1 MSNVT
6 PVTALASPAYQKR
19 VATQKKI
26 ARLQKVAASTATIAT
41 NIATVEATANKTYS
55 AFNHTSKKL
64 TAAQVQASV
73 APLTKMHQALG
84 KNVKVAQRNLALAI
98 QASAPTTKCLAQLE
112 SLASLRSKVAALIIQ
127 AKASL
132 AAEEDELGDDL
143 IPVDEEGYVVEQQTP
158 AEEEVAT
165 PAAAAE
171 EIPVEEVAPVT
182 VPQEEEELTTTAQTA
197 EELELD
203 DDSASFS
210 IPDLD
215 LPTGEIDEQVAADLL
230 NGEGFTDET
239 DAIAAATPAAASL
252 RARTATR
259 TPVSTPA
266 GRAATASASE
276 NAILASL
283 SADLAK
289 M

>member
-26 ARLQKVAASTATIAT
+26 ARLQKVAASTKAIAA

-55 AFNHTSKKL
+55 AFNHASKQL
-64 TAAQVQASV
+64 TAAQVQASI
-73 APLTKMHQALG
+73 APLTKMHSALG
-84 KNVKVAQRNLALAI
+84 KNVRVAQRNLAQAI
-98 QASAPTTKCLAQLE
+98 QANAPTTKCLAQLE

-132 AAEEDELGDDL
+132 AAEDEDLGDDL
-143 IPVDEEGYVVEQQTP
+143 IPVDEEGYVVDTPAP

-171 EIPVEEVAPVT
+171 DTPVEEVAPVT
-182 VPQEEEELTTTAQTA
+182 VPQEEEELTTATG
-197 EELELD
+197 ELELED
-203 DDSASFS
+203 EDASFS

-215 LPTGEIDEQVAADLL
+215 LPTGEVDEQVAADLL
-230 NGEGFTDET
+230 NGEGATAT
-239 DAIAAATPAAASL
+239 AAATAAAAAASL

-259 TPVSTPA
+259 TPVSVPA
-266 GRAATASASE
+266 GRAATASASDD
-276 NAILASL
+276 AVLASL
-283 SADLAK
+283 TADLAK

>member
-26 ARLQKVAASTATIAT
+26 ARLQKVAASTKAIAA

-55 AFNHTSKKL
+55 AFNHASKQL
-64 TAAQVQASV
+64 TAAQVQASI
-73 APLTKMHQALG
+73 APLTKMHSALG
-84 KNVKVAQRNLALAI
+84 KNVRVAQRNLAQAI
-98 QASAPTTKCLAQLE
+98 QANAPTTKCLAQLE

-132 AAEEDELGDDL
+132 AAEDEDLGDDL
-143 IPVDEEGYVVEQQTP
+143 IPVDEEGYVVDTPAP

-171 EIPVEEVAPVT
+171 DTPVEEVAPVT
-182 VPQEEEELTTTAQTA
+182 VPQEEEELTTTATG
-197 EELELD
+197 ELELED
-203 DDSASFS
+203 EDASFS

-215 LPTGEIDEQVAADLL
+215 LPTGEVDEQVAADLL
-230 NGEGFTDET
+230 NGEGATAT
-239 DAIAAATPAAASL
+239 AAATAAAAAASL

-259 TPVSTPA
+259 TPVSVPA
-266 GRAATASASE
+266 GRAATASASDD
-276 NAILASL
+276 AVLASL
-283 SADLAK
+283 TADLAK